1 LQRDPRAAAHAD
13 RLAPVFISRYL
24 ELARAGRFDAIPQ
37 PIRYG
42 YLSYMDPLDAFYERR
57 ATEEPDPSAWIW
69 TQLYN
74 AKLRGEAMPLPGGH
88 RSVSV
93 ASASAP
99 GGAFLQ
105 VLATFGRQTIRR

>member
-1 LQRDPRAAAHAD
+1 
-13 RLAPVFISRYL
+13 
-24 ELARAGRFDAIPQ
+24 
-37 PIRYG
+37 
-42 YLSYMDPLDAFYERR
+42 
-57 ATEEPDPSAWIW
+57 
-69 TQLYN
+69 
-74 AKLRGEAMPLPGGH
+74 LPGGH